1 MREVARNV
9 FRVRGTDVNCV
20 LVREGTELTLIDG
33 GWVGDVPALEKA
45 IRALGRRPEDVRA
58 ILLTHAHLDHMGALN
73 HFHERY
79 GVPVYMDPDEVAHA
93 RREYVE
99 QATPLDILLRAWRP
113 SVLAWSARI
122 SRAGALR
129 RLAVPHARPFPDD
142 GPLDL
147 PGRPVPVA
155 CHGHTSGHSAYH
167 LPGAGV
173 VVTGDALV
181 TGHPTSRF
189 VGPHLLPSFFSHS
202 TGASV
207 AALDALGALDA
218 GVLVPGHGD
227 PWYGPL
233 ASAVAMALDRVT
245 ETARPAR

>member
-147 PGRPVPVA
+147 PG
-155 CHGHTSGHSAYH
+155 
-167 LPGAGV
+167 PG
-173 VVTGDALV
+173 
-181 TGHPTSRF
+181 RF
-189 VGPHLLPSFFSHS
+189 
-202 TGASV
+202 
-207 AALDALGALDA
+207 
-218 GVLVPGHGD
+218 
-227 PWYGPL
+227 PWPATATRRG
-233 ASAVAMALDRVT
+233 
-245 ETARPAR
+245 TARTTCRGPGSSSRATRWSPAIRPRGSSVHTCSRPSSPIRRAPRWRRWTRSARSTPASSSPGTVIRGTARSRRRWPWRWTG